1 LSDYHQHLSPALKI
15 VLQPKQEHMSVIFL
29 LLIASISVAAI
40 FLFAFLWSVKNGQYD
55 DETSP
60 PMRILFD
67 GDALV
72 KTKTPGTEITNNSK
86 P

>member
-1 LSDYHQHLSPALKI
+1 
-15 VLQPKQEHMSVIFL
+15 MSVIIL
-29 LLIASISVAAI
+29 LLIASVSVAAL
-40 FLFAFLWSVKNGQYD
+40 FLGAFLWSVKSGQYD

-67 GDALV
+67 DSPPSKA
-72 KTKTPGTEITNNSK
+72 TKTTSVKKTNSK

>member
-1 LSDYHQHLSPALKI
+1 
-15 VLQPKQEHMSVIFL
+15 MSVIIL

-40 FLFAFLWSVKNGQYD
+40 FLGAFLWSVKNGQYD

-60 PMRILFD
+60 AMRILFD
-67 GDALV
+67 NNGPV
-72 KTKTPGTEITNNSK
+72 KTESHATQTTNNSK

>member
-1 LSDYHQHLSPALKI
+1 
-15 VLQPKQEHMSVIFL
+15 MSVIIL

-40 FLFAFLWSVKNGQYD
+40 FLCAFLWSVKNGQYD

-67 GDALV
+67 NNAPA
-72 KTKTPGTEITNNSK
+72 KPASPETQTTNNSK

>member
-1 LSDYHQHLSPALKI
+1 
-15 VLQPKQEHMSVIFL
+15 MSVIIL

-40 FLFAFLWSVKNGQYD
+40 FLGAFLWSVKNGQYD

-67 GDALV
+67 GNSPV
-72 KTKTPGTEITNNSK
+72 KTGASKTETTNNSK

>member
-1 LSDYHQHLSPALKI
+1 
-15 VLQPKQEHMSVIFL
+15 MSVIIL

-40 FLFAFLWSVKNGQYD
+40 FLCAFLWSVKNGQYD

-67 GDALV
+67 GNSAV
-72 KTKTPGTEITNNSK
+72 KTEAPIIEKTNNSK

>member
-1 LSDYHQHLSPALKI
+1 
-15 VLQPKQEHMSVIFL
+15 MSVIIL
-29 LLIASISVAAI
+29 LLIASVSVAAL
-40 FLFAFLWSVKNGQYD
+40 FLGAFLWSVKSGQYD

-67 GDALV
+67 DRPVAPKPNPV
-72 KTKTPGTEITNNSK
+72 SEKTTNSK

>member
-1 LSDYHQHLSPALKI
+1 
-15 VLQPKQEHMSVIFL
+15 MSVIIL

-40 FLFAFLWSVKNGQYD
+40 FLGAFLWSVKNGQYD

-67 GDALV
+67 GNGMPKSDSN
-72 KTKTPGTEITNNSK
+72 TTETTNKSNHR
-86 P
+86 

>member
-1 LSDYHQHLSPALKI
+1 
-15 VLQPKQEHMSVIFL
+15 MSVIIL
-29 LLIASISVAAI
+29 LLVASISVAAI
-40 FLFAFLWSVKNGQYD
+40 FLCAFLWSVKNGQYD

-67 GDALV
+67 NNVPV
-72 KTKTPGTEITNNSK
+72 KPASPEIQTSNNSK

>member
-1 LSDYHQHLSPALKI
+1 
-15 VLQPKQEHMSVIFL
+15 MSVIIL

-40 FLFAFLWSVKNGQYD
+40 FLGAFLWSVKNGQYD

-67 GDALV
+67 GNG
-72 KTKTPGTEITNNSK
+72 TPKNETATTQTTNNSNHR
-86 P
+86 

>member
-1 LSDYHQHLSPALKI
+1 
-15 VLQPKQEHMSVIFL
+15 MSVIIL
-29 LLIASISVAAI
+29 LLIASISVAAV
-40 FLFAFLWSVKNGQYD
+40 FLGAFLWSVKNGQYD

-67 GDALV
+67 SNTIPKPDINA
-72 KTKTPGTEITNNSK
+72 TEKKNSK